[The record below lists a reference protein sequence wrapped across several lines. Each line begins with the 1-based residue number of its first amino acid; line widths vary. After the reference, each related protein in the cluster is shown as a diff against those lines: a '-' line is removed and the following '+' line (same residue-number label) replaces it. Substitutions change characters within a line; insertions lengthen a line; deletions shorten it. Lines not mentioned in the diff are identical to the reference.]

1 MGNKS
6 SNLNLPDEIDR
17 IASNYI
23 LSQNIDDIN
32 KISEKEHCDKL
43 VFLTA
48 KIIDKNLNPLEQK
61 SLLNRIVNKGQE
73 K

>member
-6 SNLNLPDEIDR
+6 SANKKLDLPDEIDR
-17 IASNYI
+17 IATNYI
-23 LSQNIDDIN
+23 LSQNIDDID

-48 KIIDKNLNPLEQK
+48 KIIDKNLNPLENQ
-61 SLLNRIVNKGQE
+61 
-73 K
+73 